1 MGRETDILRT
11 IGAHPHIVGLV
22 DSFEL
27 PHAFAFVLDLA
38 RGGEVFER
46 VCEKG
51 PYSEKD
57 AAAIVRQVRGGG
69 WGKGYPL
76 RRDILR

>member
-1 MGRETDILRT
+1 
-11 IGAHPHIVGLV
+11 VGLV
-22 DSFEL
+22 DAFEL

-46 VCEKG
+46 ICEKG

-69 WGKGYPL
+69 RKGHAPWV
-76 RRDILR
+76 R